1 MKKLIALLVSL
12 SLMLSLAVCAFAEGS
27 DENAVC
33 AELTENAEEPLNF
46 LLLGD
51 SIAYGAGLVNHDE
64 ACYGKMVCN
73 TNGYNYKNDAI
84 KGYDTSN
91 LLDALSKKSIQQ
103 DIKNADIIDISIGAN
118 DIIRASNYMWMIM
131 CAAVGNYN
139 PLQNSINSFTYP
151 NFCKIIDTIKE
162 LNPDA
167 KILVQTIYN
176 PRPVILRGAFEKGIK
191 LMNNCYYKYL
201 EENPDAYTIVD
212 VHGALQNAGWY
223 TAIDTIHPN
232 GHGNKVIAK
241 AVLKTLKEMKLGE
254 KTEPVI
260 LTEPVDSYLYPI
272 FWVLKIFR

>member
-1 MKKLIALLVSL
+1 MKKLIALLL
-12 SLMLSLAVCAFAEGS
+12 SFALVLSLAVCSFAEGS

-33 AELTENAEEPLNF
+33 AEVTENAEEALNF

-51 SIAYGAGLVNHDE
+51 SIAYGAGLLNHDE

-84 KGYDTSN
+84 KGFTSGD
-91 LLDALSKKSIQQ
+91 LLAYLDDKSVQK

-118 DIIRASNYMWMIM
+118 DIIRASNYMWMIT
-131 CAAVGNYN
+131 CAAVGNFN
-139 PLQNSINSFTYP
+139 PLKRAIDGITGKNLG
-151 NFCKIIDTIKE
+151 KIITKIKE

-176 PRPVILRGAFEKGIK
+176 PRPVILRSVFEKGIRM
-191 LMNNCYYKYL
+191 MNDIYYKYL

-212 VHGALQNAGWY
+212 VHGALQNAGWF
-223 TAIDTIHPN
+223 TAVDTIHPN

-241 AVLKTLKEMKLGE
+241 AVLKTLKELKLGE